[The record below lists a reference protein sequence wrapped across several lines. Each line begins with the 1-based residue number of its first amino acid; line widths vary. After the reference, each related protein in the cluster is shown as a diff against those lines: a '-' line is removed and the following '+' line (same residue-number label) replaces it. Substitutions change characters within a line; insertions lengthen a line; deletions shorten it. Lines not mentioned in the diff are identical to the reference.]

1 MVINTL
7 EDQESFL
14 IKLHIRWAKKG
25 ISAFCVA
32 RCMVRK
38 QQIPKLQ
45 ICYFV
50 AINHFFFL

>member
-1 MVINTL
+1 MVINIL

-14 IKLHIRWAKKG
+14 IKLHIRWAH
-25 ISAFCVA
+25 
-32 RCMVRK
+32 CMVRK

-50 AINHFFFL
+50 AINTFFFL